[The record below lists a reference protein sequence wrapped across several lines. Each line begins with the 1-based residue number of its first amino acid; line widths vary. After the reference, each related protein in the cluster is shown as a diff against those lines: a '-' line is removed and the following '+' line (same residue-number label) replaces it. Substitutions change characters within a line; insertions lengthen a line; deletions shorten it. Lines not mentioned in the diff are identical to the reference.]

1 VEWNGKCSIK
11 YKRYKNYFLGGRKKV
26 IDLKEKIRN
35 IPDFPVKG
43 IQFKDITT
51 LLKDKEAFK
60 CSIDEITKHC
70 SKYQIDYIAGIEA
83 RGFIIGAPVAYQ
95 LGIGFLPVRKP
106 EKLPSEVEKIS
117 YELEYGENILEI
129 HKDAIDRGDKI
140 MVVDDLLATGGTTA
154 AVFKLIEKLGG
165 KVIGASFIIELV
177 FLNPR
182 EKLEG
187 YDIFSLVKYS

>member
-1 VEWNGKCSIK
+1 
-11 YKRYKNYFLGGRKKV
+11 V
-26 IDLKEKIRN
+26 IELKEKIRN

-60 CSIDEITKHC
+60 FSIDKITRHC
-70 SKYQIDYIAGIEA
+70 KKYQIDYIAGIEA

-95 LGIGFLPVRKP
+95 LGVGFLPIRKP

-117 YELEYGENILEI
+117 YELEYGENVLEI
-129 HKDAIDRGDKI
+129 HKDAIDSGDKI
-140 MVVDDLLATGGTTA
+140 MVIDDLLATGGTTA

-165 KVIGASFIIELV
+165 KVVGASFIIELA

-182 EKLEG
+182 EILKG
-187 YDIFSLVKYS
+187 YDIFSLVQYN

>member
-1 VEWNGKCSIK
+1 
-11 YKRYKNYFLGGRKKV
+11 V

-51 LLKDKEAFK
+51 LLRDKEAFK
-60 CSIDEITKHC
+60 YSIDEITKHC

-95 LGIGFLPVRKP
+95 LGVGFLLIRKP
-106 EKLPSEVEKIS
+106 EKLPSEVERVS
-117 YELEYGENILEI
+117 YQLEYGENILEM
-129 HKDAIDRGDKI
+129 HKDSINNGDKV
-140 MVVDDLLATGGTTA
+140 MVIDDLLATGGTTA

-165 KVIGASFIIELV
+165 KVIGASFIIELE
-177 FLNPR
+177 FLKPR
-182 EKLEG
+182 GKLEG
-187 YDIFSLVKYS
+187 YDIFSLVQYN

>member
-1 VEWNGKCSIK
+1 M
-11 YKRYKNYFLGGRKKV
+11 
-26 IDLKEKIRN
+26 
-35 IPDFPVKG
+35 
-43 IQFKDITT
+43 
-51 LLKDKEAFK
+51 
-60 CSIDEITKHC
+60 
-70 SKYQIDYIAGIEA
+70 AGIEA

-117 YELEYGENILEI
+117 YELEYGENILEM
-129 HKDAIDRGDKI
+129 HKDAIDSGDKV
-140 MVVDDLLATGGTTA
+140 MVIDDLLATGGTTA

-165 KVIGASFIIELV
+165 EVIGASFIVELT

-187 YDIFSLVKYS
+187 YDIFSLVQYN